1 MQGRNYGAQV
11 TFDINRKDERILEV
25 DDDIMKDDVIHE
37 ILGGDDNLIVEQD

>member
-1 MQGRNYGAQV
+1 MQGKNDGVWVR
-11 TFDINRKDERILEV
+11 FDINRKDERIMDV